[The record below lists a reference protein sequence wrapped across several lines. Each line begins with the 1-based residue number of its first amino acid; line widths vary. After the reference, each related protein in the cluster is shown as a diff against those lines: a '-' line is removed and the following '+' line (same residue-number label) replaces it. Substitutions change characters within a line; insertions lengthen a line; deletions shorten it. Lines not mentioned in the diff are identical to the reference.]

1 MRVNCG
7 FRTVQEILNILN
19 EVFDGY
25 FGKTPSHTTI
35 EDWIQKCGLDL
46 NKSACK
52 EFSLKEY
59 AIIIDESIMIGSQKL
74 LLILGVPAQHPGH
87 SLRQEDV
94 RVLGMFVS
102 PSWTSDEVRKKLE
115 LIMKTVGKNAEYIIS
130 DGGHNLIKSAADA
143 NIPRH
148 RDISHTFGTILE
160 SRYKEDAEFKDFTE
174 RLGKARLQYHLT
186 PLAYL
191 LPPNQRSICRFMNFF
206 SWVEWAKKMIYAYD
220 KLNKDAQ
227 EAFKFVKERKDL
239 ILELDEV
246 MSCYRKVETMIKN
259 EGLSY
264 RTTNECHREI
274 KTSLLRSKYPR
285 AIMIGVA
292 MFDYFCQESK
302 LLENALSIHNL
313 SSDIIESTFGTFKNR
328 KSPNKLCGITPFV
341 LFIPMNASLASG
353 EQRKM
358 FDFKAHLENTR
369 LPEVKKWREE
379 NLLTNWVSVR
389 TKTLSFAV

>member
-1 MRVNCG
+1 
-7 FRTVQEILNILN
+7 
-19 EVFDGY
+19 
-25 FGKTPSHTTI
+25 
-35 EDWIQKCGLDL
+35 
-46 NKSACK
+46 
-52 EFSLKEY
+52 
-59 AIIIDESIMIGSQKL
+59 MIGSQKL
-74 LLILGVPAQHPGH
+74 LLILGIPAQHPGH
-87 SLRQEDV
+87 SLRQGDV

-115 LIMKTVGKNAEYIIS
+115 LIVKTVGKNAEYIIS
-130 DGGHNLIKSAADA
+130 NGGHNLVKSAADA

-160 SRYKEDAEFKDFTE
+160 SIYKENPEFKDFTE
-174 RLGKARLQYHLT
+174 RLGKTRLQYHLT

-206 SWVEWAKKMIYAYD
+206 SWVEWAKKMIHAYGQ
-220 KLNKDAQ
+220 LSKDAQ
-227 EAFKFVKERKDL
+227 EAFKFVKERKDF

-246 MSCYRKVETMIKN
+246 MSCYRKVETKIKN

-264 RTTNECHREI
+264 RTTNECHWEI
-274 KTSLLRSKYPR
+274 RTSLLRSKYPR
-285 AIMIGVA
+285 AIMIGVE

-302 LLENALSIHNL
+302 LLKNPLSIHNL

-341 LFIPMNASLASG
+341 LFIPMNASLASV
-353 EQRKM
+353 EQRKK
-358 FDFKAHLENTR
+358 FDFKAHLENTK

-379 NLLTNWVSVR
+379 KLLTNWVKVR
-389 TKTLSFAV
+389 TETLALAV